1 MTGGQVDRHKMTR
14 LAGASCEAH
23 PANSSGQKEYDGTQ
37 SEGSMWTAIV
47 TEPALQFVTLPIEML
62 YGRAAE
68 VVQI

>member
-1 MTGGQVDRHKMTR
+1 
-14 LAGASCEAH
+14 
-23 PANSSGQKEYDGTQ
+23 
-37 SEGSMWTAIV
+37 MWTAIV